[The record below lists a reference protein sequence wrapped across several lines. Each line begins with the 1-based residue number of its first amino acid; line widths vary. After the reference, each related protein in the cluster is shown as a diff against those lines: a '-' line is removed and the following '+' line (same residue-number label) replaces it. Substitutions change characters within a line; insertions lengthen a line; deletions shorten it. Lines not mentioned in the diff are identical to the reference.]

1 MVEVIATMFT
11 MSVLLLALGA
21 MWLTV
26 REYGQAMWLALIGEM
41 PPVPP
46 LPDTVR
52 RLPTSRRQMATLQ
65 QGQPVRA
72 AA

>member
-1 MVEVIATMFT
+1 MVEMIATMFS
-11 MSVLLLALGA
+11 MSVLLLALCA

-26 REYGQAMWLALIGEM
+26 REYGQSMWLALIGEM

-46 LPDTVR
+46 LPDRVS
-52 RLPTSRRQMATLQ
+52 RLPTSRRRMALLHQ
-65 QGQPVRA
+65 DHVARA

>member
-1 MVEVIATMFT
+1 MVEVIATMFS

-26 REYGQAMWLALIGEM
+26 REYGQAMWLALLGEL
-41 PPVPP
+41 PPASA

-52 RLPTSRRQMATLQ
+52 RLPVSRRQATTMRQEL
-65 QGQPVRA
+65 PARA